1 MARKQLQA
9 LKAGETMDF
18 AIRSKEG
25 RREVHLLAA
34 ELDMSSRSFTRGQQ
48 RVVVVRN
55 TAEPV
60 LVEQK
65 SFETITKERR

>member
-1 MARKQLQA
+1 
-9 LKAGETMDF
+9 MDF